1 MQRIVQGLSATLQH
15 TFYSDGVATN
25 PSPDSATVTITRHD
39 GTAIVTAQAAIEGGT
54 GIVSYTVTPT
64 HTALLDTWT
73 VAWTATF
80 GGQAQTFTDVVEV
93 AGGVLFTLVQARA
106 LKPLDSL
113 TAYPTAAIVE
123 ARTMVETALEEA
135 CGVAF
140 VPRYGKALFSGSGS
154 STMLLPPRIRSIR
167 GASLDGVAIGQTGV
181 DTMRVLPTGEAYYP
195 GLWTSGFANY
205 ELAFEHGY
213 DYPPPRVSQ
222 AALLWAKNFLV
233 KGPIDDRTTSVVSE
247 DGTFALSTPGMRG
260 AMVGIPEVD
269 AVIQQYSLT
278 AGIA

>member
-1 MQRIVQGLSATLQH
+1 MQRIVQGLSATLSH
-15 TFYSDGVATN
+15 TFFADGVATN
-25 PSPDSATVTITRHD
+25 PSPDAATVTITRDD
-39 GTAIVTAQAAIEGGT
+39 GTAVVTAQPTTEAGT

-73 VAWTATF
+73 VGWTATF
-80 GGQAQTFTDVVEV
+80 GGLSQTFTDIVEV
-93 AGGVLFTLVQARA
+93 AGGVLFTLAQARA

-113 TAYPTAAIVE
+113 TAYTTAQISE
-123 ARTMVETALEEA
+123 ARTMVETALEDA

-140 VPRYGKALFSGSGS
+140 VPRYAKGTFSGSGT
-154 STMLLPPRIRSIR
+154 STMLMPPRIRSVR
-167 GASLDGVAIGQTGV
+167 SASNEGVAV
-181 DTMRVLPTGEAYYP
+181 SAPYLATMRMLPTGELYYP
-195 GLWTSGFANY
+195 SIWGSGFANY
-205 ELAFEHGY
+205 EIAYEWGY

-222 AALLWAKNFLV
+222 AALLWCKNFLV

-269 AVIQQYSLT
+269 AVIDQYSLRV
-278 AGIA
+278 GIA